1 MLIIPVRVH
10 RAETVAKF
18 LQYLQDV
25 IIFGKSYYLNL
36 LNCSLFHQDF
46 RKSNNNVL
54 TITGEKSLIQGFKRF
69 AHNYDPQL
77 WDQTI
82 LSTSTDTLLLRWKM
96 GLMWICAEDLHAT
109 VNEDTIWLLWPSA
122 YNILVRFISVINKK
136 ITKHLTEKKIDI
148 Q

>member
-1 MLIIPVRVH
+1 
-10 RAETVAKF
+10 
-18 LQYLQDV
+18 
-25 IIFGKSYYLNL
+25 
-36 LNCSLFHQDF
+36 
-46 RKSNNNVL
+46 
-54 TITGEKSLIQGFKRF
+54 
-69 AHNYDPQL
+69 
-77 WDQTI
+77 
-82 LSTSTDTLLLRWKM
+82 M